1 MFIDQPNSFF
11 QKTGKPVELKKLPAG
26 ILQAAIALQQGR
38 AGEEQWRVIWNYYR
52 PKLDAVA
59 QKFHLQCCDREDVV
73 QKIFM
78 RVFKHGEKL
87 AQPEKFEF
95 WLMRIA
101 YNEMKRF
108 VSQPRRMVCKQE
120 LFWQKGGEES
130 PSERLAADLPP
141 QAQKLERRVKSRVD
155 QMPSR
160 MREAYLLCKVQRLRQ
175 KEAAQRMQI
184 SVKGVQ
190 RHLDLARNFL
200 RQSLAAGQKNS

>member
-1 MFIDQPNSFF
+1 
-11 QKTGKPVELKKLPAG
+11 
-26 ILQAAIALQQGR
+26 
-38 AGEEQWRVIWNYYR
+38 
-52 PKLDAVA
+52 
-59 QKFHLQCCDREDVV
+59 
-73 QKIFM
+73 
-78 RVFKHGEKL
+78 
-87 AQPEKFEF
+87 
-95 WLMRIA
+95 
-101 YNEMKRF
+101 
-108 VSQPRRMVCKQE
+108 MVCKQE

-141 QAQKLERRVKSRVD
+141 QAQKLKRRVKSRVD